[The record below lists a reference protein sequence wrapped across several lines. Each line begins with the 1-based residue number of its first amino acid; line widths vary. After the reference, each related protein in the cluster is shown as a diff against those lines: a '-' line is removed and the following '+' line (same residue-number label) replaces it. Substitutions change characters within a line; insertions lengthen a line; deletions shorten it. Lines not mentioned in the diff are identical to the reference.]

1 MPPSDNIHKD
11 FLRQV
16 FRDEKKLFK
25 ENDVKRINV
34 PKFEEISI
42 KAILKMYKDDEKV
55 QSYLP
60 EIKAKGKQLDRK
72 FLFNIINTIY
82 PTVLPELIAHARDLR
97 EKRITEGNEKETIE
111 VATDWVSKLSE
122 IPFQSSKY
130 ISYPNIDRATWPNDL
145 LA

>member
-1 MPPSDNIHKD
+1 MPHYEELS
-11 FLRQV
+11 
-16 FRDEKKLFK
+16 
-25 ENDVKRINV
+25 VK
-34 PKFEEISI
+34 SI
-42 KAILKMYKDDEKV
+42 VDMYKDDDRLWK
-55 QSYLP
+55 YLP
-60 EIKAKGKQLDRK
+60 TVYAKGKQLDRK

-82 PTVLPELIAHARDLR
+82 PTVLPELIAHAREER
-97 EKRITEGNEKETIE
+97 QKRITEGNEKETIE